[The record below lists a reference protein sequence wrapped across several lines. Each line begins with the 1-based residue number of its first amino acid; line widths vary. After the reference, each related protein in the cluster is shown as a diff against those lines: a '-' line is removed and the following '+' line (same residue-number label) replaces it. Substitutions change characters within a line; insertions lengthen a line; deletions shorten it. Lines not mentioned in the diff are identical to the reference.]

1 MQVSSVR
8 VVAECDSQSA
18 IRSRAKTDA
27 PLSPGVCLAIW
38 AAMSGLGWGLV
49 GVLAALVG

>member
-8 VVAECDSQSA
+8 AVAECDGQAA
-18 IRSRAKTDA
+18 IRSRAGSDA
-27 PLSPGVCLAIW
+27 PLSPGLCLAIW

-49 GVLAALVG
+49 GAVAALVG